1 MTPRIQPVTQPL
13 RAIPWGIVLFLVY
26 AFVILTGLG
35 LSLRYVIDLAIS
47 APVSL
52 PGVVVMVLL
61 AWTVFTITLVLQRK
75 AAARGFALGLSSL
88 TLPTIAWFLLLGL
101 PVFALFFAALA
112 GLLFRGL
119 RRSAVDGWLDQP

>member
-1 MTPRIQPVTQPL
+1 MIQQL
-13 RAIPWGIVLFLVY
+13 RAVPWGVALFLVY
-26 AFVILTGLG
+26 AFVILAGLG

-61 AWTVFTITLVLQRK
+61 AWTIFTITLVLQRK

-88 TLPTIAWFLLLGL
+88 TLPTIGWFMVLGL

-119 RRSAVDGWLDQP
+119 RQSAVGGWLDQA

>member
-1 MTPRIQPVTQPL
+1 VAQRL
-13 RAIPWGIVLFLVY
+13 RAIPWGVVLFLVY
-26 AFVILTGLG
+26 AFVILAGLG
-35 LSLRYVIDLAIS
+35 LSLRYVIDLAIA

-61 AWTVFTITLVLQRK
+61 AWTIFTITLVLQRK
-75 AAARGFALGLSSL
+75 AAARAFALGLSSL

-119 RRSAVDGWLDQP
+119 RPSAVAGWLDQP

>member
-1 MTPRIQPVTQPL
+1 MNGV
-13 RAIPWGIVLFLVY
+13 RAVPWGVVLFLVY
-26 AFVILTGLG
+26 AFVILAGLG
-35 LSLRYVIDLAIS
+35 LSLRYVIDLAIA

-52 PGVVVMVLL
+52 PGVVVMILL
-61 AWTVFTITLVLQRK
+61 AWTIFTITLVLQRK

-119 RRSAVDGWLDQP
+119 RQSAVASWLDQA

>member
-1 MTPRIQPVTQPL
+1 VIQRL
-13 RAIPWGIVLFLVY
+13 RAVPWGVVLFLIY
-26 AFVILTGLG
+26 AFVILAGLG

-61 AWTVFTITLVLQRK
+61 AWTIFTITLVLQRK

-88 TLPTIAWFLLLGL
+88 TLPTIGWFLLLGL

-119 RRSAVDGWLDQP
+119 RQSAVAGWLDQA